1 MPASAD
7 TAAGLE
13 LLDVIQLKGVSR
25 FSGCISIQIEGYSG
39 LLFFRDGQIIH
50 AEAGNKVGE
59 EAFYDIVQRSGA
71 PFTLQA
77 NVTTTS
83 HTIHRSWQF
92 LLMESQR
99 VLDETRR
106 QTPVPGLPAA
116 GTPAL
121 GTPAAGTPAAKE
133 KRADLVDRIRQIPG
147 VVWAALESKDGTHL
161 GGSSDDVM
169 EAQATQLVHLAR
181 TVGERLRTGEVIGA
195 TVQGQDRNLLLMATK
210 AFHLLI
216 LVKGGAQAS
225 ATESEIRQLL
235 AARR

>member
-7 TAAGLE
+7 SAAGLE

-25 FSGCISIQIEGYSG
+25 FSGCISVQLDGYNG

-50 AEAGNKVGE
+50 AEAAARVGE
-59 EAFYDIVQRSGA
+59 EAFYEVVQRPGA
-71 PFTLQA
+71 SFTLQA

-99 VLDETRR
+99 VLDEARR
-106 QTPVPGLPAA
+106 STPPGTPAA
-116 GTPAL
+116 GSA
-121 GTPAAGTPAAKE
+121 GTPAAGTPAVKE
-133 KRADLVDRIRQIPG
+133 KRADLVDRIRQIQG
-147 VVWAALESKDGTHL
+147 VVWAALESKDGAHL
-161 GGSSDDVM
+161 GGGSPDPM
-169 EAQATQLVHLAR
+169 EAQATQLVRLAR
-181 TVGERLRTGEVIGA
+181 SVGDRLRTGEVIGA

-216 LVKGGAQAS
+216 LVKAGAHAS

>member
-1 MPASAD
+1 MPASSAD
-7 TAAGLE
+7 TSAGLE

-25 FSGCISIQIEGYSG
+25 FSGCISVQAEGYTG

-50 AEAGNKVGE
+50 AEAGSKVGE
-59 EAFYDIVQRSGA
+59 EAFYDVVQRTGA
-71 PFTLQA
+71 PFSLQA

-106 QTPVPGLPAA
+106 GAPAA
-116 GTPAL
+116 GTPAPPA
-121 GTPAAGTPAAKE
+121 TPPPATPAAKE
-133 KRADLVDRIRQIPG
+133 KRADLVERIRQIPG
-147 VVWAALESKDGTHL
+147 VVWAALESKDGAHT
-161 GGSSDDVM
+161 GGAAGDPM
-169 EAQATQLVHLAR
+169 EAQAAQLVALAR

-216 LVKGGAQAS
+216 VVKGGAQAS